1 MNDTPGTAHIPDK
14 KFPKN
19 ALVVEDDAVLAL
31 MIEDALRDAGIAEVT
46 TCGTAQ
52 AAFDALRKQ
61 RPEALILDVHLA
73 DSHDGW
79 AIAELVMEIGPDRP
93 RIVFST
99 GAPERIPEKVAK
111 LGVVLTKPYSPRDL
125 IEALKPARRVG
136 LLGRFKNGS
145 AKKA

>member
-1 MNDTPGTAHIPDK
+1 MNDKPATAATPDK

-31 MIEDALRDAGIAEVT
+31 MIEDALREGGVSEVT

-61 RPEALILDVHLA
+61 KPDALILDVRLA
-73 DSHDGW
+73 DSNDGW

-93 RIVFST
+93 KIVFST
-99 GAPERIPEKVAK
+99 GAPERIPPKIAK
-111 LGVVLTKPYSPRDL
+111 LGVVLTKPYAPKDL
-125 IEALKPARRVG
+125 IDALSPARRGG
-136 LLGRFKNGS
+136 LLGRIKHSFD
-145 AKKA
+145 